1 MYGTIYRDDFVNR
14 MQTFQA
20 ASGWSR
26 MQLLLLFDHLEEL
39 ENETVNEFEHKFDI
53 ALLADWETYD
63 SPDEFMELNDMTDN
77 VSDFA
82 DYDNPE
88 WDDIRNIKSVVLYS
102 DPTGEG
108 VATLH

>member
-1 MYGTIYRDDFVNR
+1 MFGTIYRDTFVDR
-14 MQTFQA
+14 MLAFQA
-20 ASGWSR
+20 SSGWSR
-26 MQLLLLFDHLEEL
+26 MQLLMLFDHLEEQ
-39 ENETVNEFEHKFDI
+39 ENATFQIKFDV
-53 ALLADWETYD
+53 ALLADWETYG

-102 DPTGEG
+102 DITGEG
-108 VATLH
+108 VVTLH

>member
-14 MQTFQA
+14 MQTFQT

-26 MQLLLLFDHLEEL
+26 MQLLLLFDHLEEQ
-39 ENETVNEFEHKFDI
+39 ENATFEHKFDI
-53 ALLADWETYD
+53 ALLFHWETYD
-63 SPDEFMELNDMTDN
+63 SPDEFMELNDMTDH

-82 DYDNPE
+82 DYDNPN

-102 DPTGEG
+102 DITGEG
-108 VATLH
+108 VVTLH